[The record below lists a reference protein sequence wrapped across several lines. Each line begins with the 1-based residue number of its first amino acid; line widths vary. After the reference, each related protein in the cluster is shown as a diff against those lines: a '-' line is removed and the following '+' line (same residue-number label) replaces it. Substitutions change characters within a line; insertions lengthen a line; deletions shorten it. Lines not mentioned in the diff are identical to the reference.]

1 MILSN
6 SMIPLK
12 VKHVKVLRMRFL
24 VTVIPSVLKKSQA
37 YRLDG
42 VSEVCRTGPVSMVG
56 QEGAVAEL
64 AKITGAYI
72 LLD

>member
-12 VKHVKVLRMRFL
+12 VKHVKVLRMWFL

-37 YRLDG
+37 YRLGG

-56 QEGAVAEL
+56 
-64 AKITGAYI
+64 
-72 LLD
+72 